1 MQAGYCASGLPVSV
15 QISSRAAYASSD
27 TNWLIVTDTSACKV
41 AIFAGS
47 KGNWSTV
54 KYISCSPGKP
64 STPTVKGEF
73 KVTGRG
79 LSFGKP
85 SYDCWYY
92 TQFYGDY
99 LFHSVIYNKGSKT
112 SIQDG
117 RLGMQLS
124 HGCVRLALSEAKWIH
139 DNIPNGTKVIVF

>member
-1 MQAGYCASGLPVSV
+1 M
-15 QISSRAAYASSD
+15 
-27 TNWLIVTDTSACKV
+27 
-41 AIFAGS
+41 
-47 KGNWSTV
+47 

-139 DNIPNGTKVIVF
+139 DNIPKRNKSNCILKNVRKKMWILDIEKSKIHIFLCS